1 VTAIESPDKTAK
13 PEPAWTLLRDL
24 AFRRYWTGQA
34 ISLVGDQITLLA
46 LPLLAV
52 LLLQATPA
60 QMGYLT
66 AAGLAPNLVF
76 SLYAGVWV
84 DRRASRRLVMVWADI
99 GRAALIATIP
109 IAYALDTLTL
119 THLYVVA
126 FGVGTLAALFEVANA
141 TLFVSLVPPE
151 RYVAANSLINGSRA
165 MSFVVGPSA
174 SGWLVQILTA
184 PVALIADALSY
195 VASAAQ
201 LLRIRPTEPPPE
213 TERKGQVG
221 AGARFLASSRALWTL
236 ILAVTTLN
244 FFNYMFSTLVILYVT
259 TSLGVS
265 PGLIGLILG
274 AASVGA
280 LLGSI
285 VTGRLTRAV
294 GVGPAYVIGLL
305 AFPAPLILV
314 PLAGGP
320 RPVVLALLFLAE
332 FGSGLGVM
340 ILDISAG
347 SLMAAIIPNRL
358 RARVAG
364 VTRTINYGIRPLG
377 ALAGGALGTLIGV
390 RETLWVATVGALAGV
405 AWMIGSPVVR
415 MRELPTSDEAH
426 PAPGTHPAQEAHP
439 A

>member
-1 VTAIESPDKTAK
+1 MTAIESPDKAAR
-13 PEPAWTLLRDL
+13 PESAWTLLRDL

-201 LLRIRPTEPPPE
+201 LLRIKPTEPPPE
-213 TERKGQVG
+213 TERKGQLG

-377 ALAGGALGTLIGV
+377 ALAGGALGTAIGV
-390 RETLWVATVGALAGV
+390 RPTLWVATVGALAGV
-405 AWMIGSPVVR
+405 LWMIGSPVVR
-415 MRELPTSDEAH
+415 MRELPTPSEEPADPE
-426 PAPGTHPAQEAHP
+426 PAPR
-439 A
+439 

>member
-1 VTAIESPDKTAK
+1 VTTIESPDQATR
-13 PEPAWTLLRDL
+13 PESAWRLLRDL

-84 DRRASRRLVMVWADI
+84 DRRSSRRLVMVWADI
-99 GRAALIATIP
+99 GRAVLIATIP

-174 SGWLVQILTA
+174 AGWLVQILTA
-184 PVALIADALSY
+184 PIALIADALSY

-201 LLRIRPTEPPPE
+201 LLRIKPTEPPPE
-213 TERKGQVG
+213 TERKGQLG
-221 AGARFLASSRALWTL
+221 AGARFLAGSRALWTL

-280 LLGSI
+280 LLGSVI
-285 VTGRLTRAV
+285 TGRLTRAV

-320 RPVVLALLFLAE
+320 RPMVLALLFLAE
-332 FGSGLGVM
+332 FGAGLGVM

-377 ALAGGALGTLIGV
+377 ALAGGALGTAIGV
-390 RETLWVATVGALAGV
+390 RPTLWVATVGALAGV
-405 AWMIGSPVVR
+405 LWMIGSPVVR
-415 MRELPTSDEAH
+415 MRELPASDEA
-426 PAPGTHPAQEAHP
+426 
-439 A
+439 

>member
-1 VTAIESPDKTAK
+1 MTATETAPAK
-13 PEPAWTLLRDL
+13 PESAWTLLRDL

-201 LLRIRPTEPPPE
+201 LLRIKPTEPPPE
-213 TERKGQVG
+213 TERKGQLG

-390 RETLWVATVGALAGV
+390 RPTLWVATVGALAGV

-415 MRELPTSDEAH
+415 MRELPAPEEAQL
-426 PAPGTHPAQEAHP
+426 A
-439 A
+439 